1 VQFGQLIIYLSLSFR
16 KIQNLQQ
23 RIMAETLK
31 LATVIENEKQ
41 QLRLRRAKL
50 NIQNASSDGAENWFG
65 IAMSGGGIRSAT
77 INLGFLK
84 TLNRFGILEKA
95 DYLSSVSGGGY
106 CGSYVQSTLKA
117 EKGNYATLFDDAKMT
132 AVRNHGEYMIP
143 GNGLKK
149 KWNQLL
155 LIVAYLVST
164 IMSFVSPAI
173 VIFMGIFLYKILGI
187 FLQLDNALLVLKPSY
202 DLLTTSTYVIAG
214 IIVIHFFSNILLNFN
229 LDISKKFNYIENVL
243 VLASLI
249 IGFLWLVS
257 EYKGVAAIGKM
268 SAAQHFVAASLLF
281 VLGYTTNPNAISF
294 HRYYRKQL
302 ADCFL
307 QFGGVWHNAPLKDFF
322 NMETPDNLGYIAP
335 YPLINTCLNLQ
346 APNGKD
352 KFKGSKASDYFLLS
366 PLYCGSKLTEYV
378 PTNTYTDYSGM
389 TLPAAVTVS
398 AAAVNPGMGIYSSPI
413 LSVFMTIFNARLG
426 FWISNPLKVQKRK
439 TIVWWPLYFF
449 KELLSSIGTN
459 NNMVNI
465 SDGGHIENLAVYEL
479 LRRRCRLILA
489 VDGGEDPL
497 YTFADLE
504 NLVIRARNELGI
516 DIRFRPNEEPET
528 LIRPRPSTGYSIQRF
543 AVADLYL
550 LWRDDKVES
559 DKLIETPHKFGT
571 LVYIKSSVTA
581 PMGKLHITQE
591 EDPMKYDTY
600 KYKIYHPVFPHE
612 PTSDQFFDPIQWESY
627 YQLGQFVG
635 ADILGLKDDPNK
647 FDYNSAPKF
656 SVENLVNHFDN
667 DEILFKIKEEAVAVE
682 PNIVGQPVLGDFEQP
697 KPVDITEDKGNSGAY
712 RM

>member
-1 VQFGQLIIYLSLSFR
+1 
-16 KIQNLQQ
+16 
-23 RIMAETLK
+23 MAETVK
-31 LATVIENEKQ
+31 LSSVIENEKQ
-41 QLRLRRAKL
+41 QLRQRRTKL
-50 NIQNASSDGAENWFG
+50 NIKNTTSNGDENWFG

-77 INLGFLK
+77 INLGVLK

-106 CGSYVQSTLKA
+106 CGSYVQTTLKA
-117 EKGNYATLFDDAKMT
+117 EGGNYETLFDDEKMA
-132 AVRNHGEYMIP
+132 AVRNHGEYLIP
-143 GNGLKK
+143 GNGFRK

-164 IMSFVSPAI
+164 IMSFISPAI
-173 VIFMGIFLYKILGI
+173 VIVMAIFLYKITGVFFQLNEELMV
-187 FLQLDNALLVLKPSY
+187 LQPSY
-202 DLLTTSTYVIAG
+202 DLVKVLSYVFAG
-214 IIVIHFFSNILLNFN
+214 VVLCHLVTNILLNFN
-229 LDISKKFNYIENVL
+229 LEISKKFNYIENIL
-243 VLASLI
+243 VLGIII
-249 IGFLWLVS
+249 IGFLWLIS
-257 EYKGVAAIGKM
+257 QYKGVAAIEKM
-268 SAAQHFVAASLLF
+268 SAAQHFGAVLLLF
-281 VLGYTTNPNAISF
+281 GLGFITNPNAISF

-307 QFGGVWHNAPLKDFF
+307 QFSGTWRNTPIKDIF
-322 NMETPDNLGYIAP
+322 NIESKEKSGYIAP

-352 KFKGSKASDYFLLS
+352 KFKGAKASDYFLLS

-378 PTNTYTDYSGM
+378 PTDSYADYKGM
-389 TLPAAVTVS
+389 TLPAAVTIS

-413 LSVFMTIFNARLG
+413 LSVLMTIFNARLG
-426 FWISNPLKVQKRK
+426 FWISNPLKVQKIK

-459 NNMVNI
+459 NRMLNI

-489 VDGGEDPL
+489 VDGGEDPA

-516 DIRFRPNEEPET
+516 DIRFREGEEPEN
-528 LIRPRPSTGYSIQRF
+528 LIRPKPSFGYSKQRF
-543 AVADLYL
+543 AIADLYL
-550 LWRDDKVES
+550 LWQDDKIES
-559 DKLIETPHKFGT
+559 DKTLKMPHKFGT

-581 PMGKLHITQE
+581 PMGKPKITEE
-591 EDPMKYDTY
+591 EDPLKFGTY
-600 KYKIYHPVFPHE
+600 KYKIYHPAFPHE

-627 YQLGQFVG
+627 FQLGQFIG
-635 ADILGLKDDPNK
+635 AEVLGLLEDPNN
-647 FDYNSAPKF
+647 FDYTSAPKF
-656 SVENLVNHFDN
+656 AVESLINHFDYN
-667 DEILFKIKEEAVAVE
+667 QSLFETPNLIQPTIPGERGGLEPMGEFEPMGGYIDKTPEMAVPIRNGE
-682 PNIVGQPVLGDFEQP
+682 
-697 KPVDITEDKGNSGAY
+697 Y

>member
-1 VQFGQLIIYLSLSFR
+1 
-16 KIQNLQQ
+16 
-23 RIMAETLK
+23 MTETTLK
-31 LATVIENEKQ
+31 LSAVIENEKQ
-41 QLRLRRAKL
+41 QLRLRRTKL
-50 NIQNASSDGAENWFG
+50 NIQNASTDVDENWFG
-65 IAMSGGGIRSAT
+65 IALSGGGIRSAT

-106 CGSYVQSTLKA
+106 CGSYVQTTLKA
-117 EKGNYATLFDDAKMT
+117 ECGNYETLFEDAKMA

-164 IMSFVSPAI
+164 VMSFISPAI
-173 VIFMGIFLYKILGI
+173 VIIMAIFLYKDLGV
-187 FLQLDNALLVLKPSY
+187 FFQSDSALAFLKPSY
-202 DLLTTSTYVIAG
+202 DLITSLTYVVCG
-214 IIVIHFFSNILLNFN
+214 IILLHFFTNILVNFN

-243 VLASLI
+243 ILAVLI
-249 IGFLWLVS
+249 IGFLWIAS
-257 EYKGVAAIGKM
+257 QYKGVQAIANL
-268 SAAQHFVAASLLF
+268 SAAEHFGAALVLF
-281 VLGYTTNPNAISF
+281 GLGYFVNPNALSF

-307 QFGGVWHNAPLKDFF
+307 QFGKSWKNAPLKDVF
-322 NMETPDNLGYIAP
+322 NIETEDNTGYIAP

-346 APNGKD
+346 APGGKD
-352 KFKGSKASDYFLLS
+352 KFKGAKASDYFLLS

-378 PTNTYTDYSGM
+378 PTNSYTDYAGM
-389 TLPAAVTVS
+389 TLPAAVTIS

-413 LSVFMTIFNARLG
+413 LSVLMTIFNARLG
-426 FWISNPLKVQKRK
+426 FWISNPLKTQKLK
-439 TIVWWPLYFF
+439 TVVWWPLYFF

-459 NNMVNI
+459 NSMVNI

-489 VDGGEDPL
+489 VDGGEDPF

-516 DIRFRPNEEPET
+516 DICFREGEEPEN
-528 LIRPRPSTGYSIQRF
+528 LIRPKPSKGYSRQRY
-543 AVADLYL
+543 AIADLYL
-550 LWRDDKVES
+550 LWKDDKIEC
-559 DKLIETPHKFGT
+559 DKDLVMPHKFGT

-581 PMGKLHITQE
+581 PQGKPKITE
-591 EDPMKYDTY
+591 DEDPLKFGTY
-600 KYKIYHPVFPHE
+600 KYKIYHPAFPHE
-612 PTSDQFFDPIQWESY
+612 STSDQFFDPIQWESY
-627 YQLGQFVG
+627 FQLGQFIG
-635 ADILGLKDDPNK
+635 ADILDLKDDPNN
-647 FDYNSAPKF
+647 FDYNTAPKL
-656 SVENLVNHFDN
+656 SVENLINRFDYGVS
-667 DEILFKIKEEAVAVE
+667 LFKTKEEPVVAAERGLE
-682 PNIVGQPVLGDFEQP
+682 PMDGVFEQQP
-697 KPVDITEDKGNSGAY
+697 MGGLEQQPTTSPTSTPAKGSTEY